1 MDRQA
6 LLREAAEETLRRES
20 ESRRFLYKDVEALI
34 TRGMLTQ
41 TVNLDGNIIVFRT
54 MTPAEI
60 EHLLLRV
67 EGRHGQWARFHI
79 ASSVHMVNG
88 FAVEPQYGGNQ
99 AWHVYNEWV
108 RDLHDEYVRMLY
120 AYITGLRLRVER
132 AIKITDAYCHED
144 YSRSMWRMI
153 GPMEGDRNVIQKLW
167 VAYNGSDDTH
177 EADLRQWSH
186 TRSLMGAMSGKA
198 AKAVSESMKKWQQK
212 REDRA
217 RRVIEETVNW
227 IISGEA
233 AEQEPVTVTIN
244 GETYVV
250 PKVHASQTVEEMED
264 EMMRAVRGEKDYHD
278 MLVDQYK
285 QQQRRRLK
293 EAREKQ
299 QEAVAAAW
307 GNDEVGLQGETRFVG
322 YTPEQL
328 AEINPAML
336 NKKPNTRREAVSPE
350 HRKFTEYIETDVQI
364 GWLGANALPE
374 VAKKKPAEGQTLQD
388 KINRRTPKI
397 KP

>member
-6 LLREAAEETLRRES
+6 LLREAAEDTLRRES
-20 ESRRFLYKDVEALI
+20 ETRRFLYRDVEALI

-41 TVNLDGNIIVFRT
+41 TVNLDGNVIVFRSI
-54 MTPAEI
+54 TPLET
-60 EHLLLRV
+60 EHLLLRA
-67 EGRHGQWARFHI
+67 EGRAGQWARFHI
-79 ASSVHMVNG
+79 ASSIHMING

-99 AWHVYNEWV
+99 AWHIYNEWV
-108 RDLHDEYVRMLY
+108 RDLRVEYVYMLY

-144 YSRSMWRMI
+144 YSRSMWRML
-153 GPMEGDRNVIQKLW
+153 GPMGGDRNIIQKLW
-167 VAYNGSDDTH
+167 VAYNNSDDKQ
-177 EADLRQWSH
+177 EADRRQWSH

-212 REDRA
+212 EEDRA
-217 RRVIEETVNW
+217 RRTIEEAVNW
-227 IISGEA
+227 IISGDRE
-233 AEQEPVTVTIN
+233 EQSPVTVTIN
-244 GETYVV
+244 GETYEV
-250 PKVHASQTVEEMED
+250 PKVHASQTADEMQE

-278 MLVDQYK
+278 MIIDQYK
-285 QQQRRRLK
+285 QAQRRRLN

-299 QEAVAAAW
+299 REIAAAAW
-307 GNDEVGLQGETRFVG
+307 GDDFEGLQGETRFVG

-336 NKKPNTRREAVSPE
+336 NKKPNTRRDAISPDQQ
-350 HRKFTEYIETDVQI
+350 RFDAYIETDVRV
-364 GWLGANALPE
+364 GWLGANAVPE
-374 VAKKKPAEGQTLQD
+374 EAKEKPAEGQTLQD
-388 KINRRTPKI
+388 KISRRTPRI